1 MVCETFTDSLLE
13 GQSLSNEV
21 FICDISKSATEGV
34 FTWMQHSL
42 AVTRCQFF

>member
-1 MVCETFTDSLLE
+1 MILYLLE
-13 GQSLSNEV
+13 GQMLSNEV

-42 AVTRCQFF
+42 ADELVAE